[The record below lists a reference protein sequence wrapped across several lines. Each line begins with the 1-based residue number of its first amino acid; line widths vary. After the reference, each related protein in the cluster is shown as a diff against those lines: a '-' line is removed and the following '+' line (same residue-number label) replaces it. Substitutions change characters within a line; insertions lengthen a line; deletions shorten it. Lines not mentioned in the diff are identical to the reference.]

1 MEHLL
6 NLLRNSESYKPI
18 INHLKSSDGK
28 LWLKGLYGSS
38 RAYLLSAL
46 AIDIPQTFLVLLPT
60 QDEAE
65 KFVQDV
71 ITFGETKDG
80 ERVMDVLLFP
90 EWQQY
95 LYEGVSPTK
104 KLVADRLRCYD
115 GLINNRRCVVVTS
128 IKALMHRLL
137 PKEIFKNSS
146 LQFAVGEEID
156 LEGALAT
163 LISSGYQRVN
173 MVETKGEFAR
183 RGDILDIYPLT
194 SEEPVRIDFFGDEVD
209 SIRYFD
215 ATSQRSI
222 SNLETI
228 RILPARELILTSEAI
243 DNWHRRTEEI
253 ARENSASSFRRNS
266 ALATEK
272 KPKFLRALNE
282 LTDRVEE
289 GGDLEGIEAYM
300 PWFYPDNNTL
310 VDYLPEDVIV
320 FLNEPFWA
328 EREAARFFEQ
338 LQGLYDKQIELDQVA
353 AVKDGNKPP
362 SLQYLPVEPH
372 EIYDENILALLQD
385 KRTIYSSLAASSETG
400 FQDAGE
406 PIPMSMRSLGTHRG
420 DFKLFLEEVE
430 RWRTEGYS
438 VYIFCDNP
446 KQVERMNDIVSDR
459 GLDGSK
465 ISVGIGI
472 LSDGFISDELGLAM
486 MSDDEI
492 FGRSRRRKR
501 RVKFKEGVPILS
513 YMDLKEGDYVV
524 HVSHGI
530 AVYNG
535 IKRLKIDDKEQDFL
549 VLQYAGGDVL
559 YVPTYQIDLVQK
571 YVGGKDDI
579 KLKLDRLGGTSW
591 QRVKERIRESVR
603 RLAKELIQLY
613 AARQAL
619 PGHAF
624 SSEMPWQYEFEAA
637 FPYEET
643 PDQLKAIEE
652 VKVDMER
659 AHPMDR
665 LVCGDV
671 GYGKTEVAMR
681 AAFKAVME
689 AKQVA
694 VLVPTTVLAQQ
705 HYHTFTERFDDYPI
719 KIEMFSRFRT
729 PAEIKSTLEGLENG
743 KVDVV
748 IGTHRLVSKDV
759 KFHDLGLLVIDEE
772 HRFGV
777 KQKETIKQLRTQ
789 VDVLT
794 LTATPIPRTLHMSIM
809 GARDLSVI
817 NTPPENRLPIE
828 TYVMEYTPDVVRD
841 AILKEMDRG
850 GQVFFVHNRV
860 ESIDS
865 IAMSVQQ
872 LVPQARVAVAH
883 GQMAERRLEK
893 IMLDFVAYKYD
904 ILVCTTIIES
914 GLDIPNVNTIII
926 NRADALGLAQLYQL
940 RGRVGRSQYR
950 AYGYLFYPGGR
961 SITEGAQK
969 RLRVIEEFTD
979 LGSGFKIALR
989 DLEIRGT
996 GNILG
1001 PEQHGHITAVGYDL
1015 YCKLLDEAVK
1025 ELKGEEVV
1033 EEMETKISLPIEA
1046 YISDDYIPDS
1056 QQKVSM
1062 YKKIAIL
1069 SSEAERGDLED
1080 ELKDRYGNIPPPV
1093 HALLEIAELK
1103 QVSQKLGV
1111 TSIIAGEEYVKITF
1125 DRHKTK
1131 IDPRKLVNLIK
1142 VSKNLSLA
1150 PPAKLMVDVAN
1161 LNSEQLLDTIKRVLR
1176 KLM

>member
-6 NLLRNSESYKPI
+6 NPGSGYFVNRLRNSESYKTI
-18 INHLKSSDGK
+18 INRLKSSDGN

-38 RAYLLSAL
+38 RAYLLSSL
-46 AIDIPQTFLVLLPT
+46 AIDIPQTFLVVLPT
-60 QDEAE
+60 QDESE

-71 ITFGETKDG
+71 ITFWETKDDG
-80 ERVMDVLLFP
+80 RVLDVLLFP

-95 LYEGVSPTK
+95 LYEGASPSK

-115 GLINNRRCVVVTS
+115 RLINNQRCVIVAS

-137 PKEIFKNSS
+137 PKEIFKNGC
-146 LQFAVGEEID
+146 LQFSPDEEID
-156 LEGALAT
+156 LDEAIEK
-163 LISSGYQRVN
+163 LIQSGYQRVN
-173 MVETKGEFAR
+173 MVEVKGEFAR

-194 SEEPVRIDFFGDEVD
+194 SDEPVRIDFFGDEVD
-209 SIRYFD
+209 SIRKFET
-215 ATSQRSI
+215 TSQRSI

-228 RILPARELILTSEAI
+228 RILPARELMLTADAI
-243 DNWHRRTEEI
+243 DNWRQRTEEI
-253 ARENSASSFRRNS
+253 ALENSS
-266 ALATEK
+266 
-272 KPKFLRALNE
+272 PKFLKELNK
-282 LTDRVEE
+282 LTDRFEE
-289 GGDLEGIEAYM
+289 QTDLEGIEAYM
-300 PWFYPDNNTL
+300 PWFYPNNKAL

-320 FLNEPFWA
+320 FFNEPLWA
-328 EREAARFFEQ
+328 EREATRFFEQ
-338 LQGLYDKQIELDQVA
+338 LQGGHDKKIELDQV
-353 AVKDGNKPP
+353 
-362 SLQYLPVEPH
+362 SVEPH
-372 EIYDENILALLQD
+372 EMYDENILDALKD
-385 KRTIYSSLAASSETG
+385 KRTIYSSLTAHSESAFPATK
-400 FQDAGE
+400 QADKQSLPHGE
-406 PIPMSMRSLGTHRG
+406 AEVHNVGTPIPMNMRSLGTHRG
-420 DFKLFLEEVE
+420 DFKLFLEEVK
-430 RWRTEGYS
+430 RWQTEGYS
-438 VYIFCDNP
+438 VYILCDNP
-446 KQVERMNDIVSDR
+446 KQMERMNDIVTDR
-459 GLDGSK
+459 ELEVGK

-472 LSDGFISDELGLAM
+472 LSDGFISDELRLAM

-492 FGRSRRRKR
+492 FGRSRLRKR
-501 RVKFKEGVPILS
+501 KVKFKEGVPILS
-513 YMDLKEGDYVV
+513 YMDLKEDDYVV

-530 AVYNG
+530 AIYNG

-549 VLQYAGGDVL
+549 MLQYAGSDVL

-571 YVGGKDDI
+571 YVGGADDI
-579 KLKLDRLGGTSW
+579 KLKLDRLGGVSW
-591 QRVKERIRESVR
+591 KRIKERVRESVR
-603 RLAKELIQLY
+603 KLAKELLQLY

-619 PGHAF
+619 PGHAY
-624 SSEMPWQYEFEAA
+624 SPNMPWQQEFEAV

-643 PDQLKAIEE
+643 PDQLKAIED
-652 VKVDMER
+652 VKLDMER
-659 AHPMDR
+659 ARPMDR

-681 AAFKAVME
+681 AAFKAVMD

-694 VLVPTTVLAQQ
+694 VLTPTTVLAQQ
-705 HYHTFTERFDDYPI
+705 HYHTFTERFYEFPI
-719 KIEMFSRFRT
+719 RIEMLSRFRT
-729 PAEIKSTLEGLENG
+729 PAEIKKTIEGMENG
-743 KVDVV
+743 KVDIV
-748 IGTHRLVSKDV
+748 IGTHRLLSKDV
-759 KFHDLGLLVIDEE
+759 KFRALGLLVIDEE

-777 KQKETIKQLRTQ
+777 KQKERIKQLRTQ

-828 TYVMEYTPDVVRD
+828 TYVMEYNSGVVRD

-860 ESIDS
+860 QSIDS
-865 IAMSVQQ
+865 IAMSVQE

-883 GQMAERRLEK
+883 GQMPERRLEK

-904 ILVCTTIIES
+904 VLVCTTIIES

-940 RGRVGRSQYR
+940 RGRVGRAQYR

-961 SITEGAQK
+961 AITEGAQK

-1001 PEQHGHITAVGYDL
+1001 PEQHGHIVTVGYDL
-1015 YCKLLDEAVK
+1015 YCKLLEEAVK
-1025 ELKGEEVV
+1025 ELKGEEVI
-1033 EEMETKISLPIEA
+1033 EEVETKISLPIEA
-1046 YISDDYIPDS
+1046 YLPDDYIPDS
-1056 QQKVSM
+1056 QQKVSI
-1062 YKKIAIL
+1062 YKKIATL
-1069 SSEAERGDLED
+1069 SAEAERKELEN

-1103 QVSQKLGV
+1103 QAAQKLGIDAIV
-1111 TSIIAGEEYVKITF
+1111 AGKEYVKITF
-1125 DRHKTK
+1125 DLHKTK
-1131 IDPRKLVNLIK
+1131 IDPRKLVAVIK
-1142 VSKNLSLA
+1142 SNKRLSLA
-1150 PPAKLMVDVAN
+1150 PPARLMIDVAD
-1161 LNSEQLLDTIKRVLR
+1161 LNSERLLDTIKRVLQ
-1176 KLM
+1176 KLT